1 MPPRRRSH
9 APVARDVLP
18 VVPTSDRPPPFQTFL
33 DEHRGAVLAFL
44 RAAVG
49 PHDADD
55 CFQETFIAALR
66 AYPRLRGADNLRGWV
81 LRIAQRKAIDRHRQL
96 ARQPRPTAE
105 VPEDVAVEGPDG
117 VPEIWRAVRALPPKQ
132 RTAVAHRFVCDL
144 PYREIGALIGCS
156 EAAARQNVRA
166 GLDNMREELD
176 R

>member
-1 MPPRRRSH
+1 MPI
-9 APVARDVLP
+9 
-18 VVPTSDRPPPFQTFL
+18 SDRPPPFQTFL
-33 DEHRGAVLAFL
+33 DEHRVAVLAFL

-66 AYPRLRGADNLRGWV
+66 AYPRLSSAENLRGWV
-81 LRIAQRKAIDRHRQL
+81 LRIAQRKAIDRHRER
-96 ARQPRPTAE
+96 ARQPRPAAD
-105 VPEDVAVEGPDG
+105 VPEEIADARLEG
-117 VPEIWRAVRALPPKQ
+117 VPEIWQAVGALPPKQ
-132 RTAVAHRFVCDL
+132 RTAVAHRFVSDL

-166 GLDNMREELD
+166 GLDNMRKELD